1 MSQKSAKQNRKVQDL
16 EALLKQSEE
25 RCTKLEKENKELRQK
40 MDRLTEQFLNAQ
52 RAQFGQSSEKTEY
65 VMADQLRLFNEAE
78 ASEEAKPEAETKV
91 NVSAHKRTKKPR
103 RSLEEL
109 KKMLPKRE
117 VILDIPEEA
126 LVCAKCGGKLKVIG
140 KKFLRTELNL
150 IPARMEL
157 VEYYI
162 RTYACEDC
170 EPKTGF
176 ASIYSAKPAPALLK
190 HSLASASTVA
200 DVMVKKYVD
209 GIPLTRQEKI
219 WEREGVELSR
229 ATLANWVIQVSQ
241 NWLKPVYERLKE
253 GLLASHV
260 IHADETVIQVLKED
274 GKKASSESRMWV
286 YASSER
292 SARQVRY
299 FEYQPDRKGA
309 RAVQFLEG
317 FHGCLVTDGYAGY
330 EQVPGV
336 VRCGCWAHMRRKWRD
351 AMPKGATMSTSK
363 AAVGY
368 DYVNKLFL
376 LERKFSKMKNEERK
390 NARQA
395 MEAPLLDAYWLWLKT
410 LEPTPGS
417 KLAEAVTYARN
428 QQAALCAFLE
438 HGDVEIS
445 NNAAE
450 NAIRPFAVGR
460 KNWLFS
466 DTVKGAESS
475 AIVYTLVETAKANGL
490 EPYAY
495 LCQLMEDLPWYGL
508 NPSREDLDNALPW
521 SPRMQ
526 QSKALAD
533 AQSDTNDL

>member
-1 MSQKSAKQNRKVQDL
+1 
-16 EALLKQSEE
+16 
-25 RCTKLEKENKELRQK
+25 
-40 MDRLTEQFLNAQ
+40 
-52 RAQFGQSSEKTEY
+52 
-65 VMADQLRLFNEAE
+65 
-78 ASEEAKPEAETKV
+78 
-91 NVSAHKRTKKPR
+91 
-103 RSLEEL
+103 
-109 KKMLPKRE
+109 
-117 VILDIPEEA
+117 
-126 LVCAKCGGKLKVIG
+126 
-140 KKFLRTELNL
+140 
-150 IPARMEL
+150 
-157 VEYYI
+157 
-162 RTYACEDC
+162 
-170 EPKTGF
+170 
-176 ASIYSAKPAPALLK
+176 
-190 HSLASASTVA
+190 
-200 DVMVKKYVD
+200 
-209 GIPLTRQEKI
+209 
-219 WEREGVELSR
+219 
-229 ATLANWVIQVSQ
+229 
-241 NWLKPVYERLKE
+241 
-253 GLLASHV
+253 
-260 IHADETVIQVLKED
+260 
-274 GKKASSESRMWV
+274 
-286 YASSER
+286 
-292 SARQVRY
+292 
-299 FEYQPDRKGA
+299 
-309 RAVQFLEG
+309 
-317 FHGCLVTDGYAGY
+317 
-330 EQVPGV
+330 
-336 VRCGCWAHMRRKWRD
+336 MRRKWRD

-376 LERKFSKMKNEERK
+376 LERKFAKMKNEERK

-508 NPSREDLDNALPW
+508 NPSKEDLDNALPW

-526 QSKALAD
+526 QLKALAD